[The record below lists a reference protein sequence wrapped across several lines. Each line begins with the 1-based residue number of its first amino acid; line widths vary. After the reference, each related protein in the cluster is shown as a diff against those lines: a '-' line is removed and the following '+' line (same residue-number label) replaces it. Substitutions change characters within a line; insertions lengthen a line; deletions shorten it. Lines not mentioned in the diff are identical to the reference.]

1 MQREKLIKTVS
12 DLGEFTLIERIKQI
26 IPQTANSDVLVGIG
40 DDTAVIRISENLAL
54 IATCDIQVEDQ
65 HFRLKH
71 ISGYQ
76 LGRRAIAV
84 NLSDIASMGGK
95 PQFALVS
102 LGLPPKLKVDYFDHL
117 FEGIR
122 DELNRYSA
130 CLIGGNL
137 TKTDHK
143 LIVDITLL
151 GEVHPGRIITRSGA
165 KPGDKI
171 YVTGKLGESGAGFQ
185 VLEHFGKDYP
195 VSYDHMVNAHLQP
208 IPRVEAGKLIADY
221 QIATAMIDISDG
233 LASDLNHICLMSG
246 VGAEI
251 YQDQLPLSD
260 QLSEISQ
267 ISNKSQLEFALY
279 SGEDYELLFTAKPEI
294 SLEKLNELSQKLSLP
309 ITEIGR
315 IIDKNEGFIL
325 VDAHSKRLNLKPKGW
340 DHFAKKSGG

>member
-1 MQREKLIKTVS
+1 LVKTVS
-12 DLGEFTLIERIKQI
+12 NFGEFTLIERIKQI
-26 IPQTANSDVLVGIG
+26 LPQTTNSDVLVGIG
-40 DDTAVIRISENLAL
+40 DDTAVIRIAEDRAL
-54 IATCDIQVEDQ
+54 IVTCDIQVEDQ
-65 HFRLKH
+65 HFRLKN

-84 NLSDIASMGGK
+84 NLSDIASMGGT

-102 LGLPPKLKVDYFDHL
+102 LGLPPELKVDYFDQL

-122 DELNRYSA
+122 DELSRFSA
-130 CLIGGNL
+130 HLIGGNL
-137 TKTDHK
+137 TKTNHK

-151 GEVHPGRIITRSGA
+151 GEVHPQKILTRSGA

-171 YVTGKLGESGAGFQ
+171 FVTGKLGESGAGFQ
-185 VLEHFGKDYP
+185 VLEHFGKEYP
-195 VSYDHMVNAHLQP
+195 VSYDPMVNAHLQP

-233 LASDLNHICLMSG
+233 LASDLNHICLMSN

-260 QLSEISQ
+260 QLFEISQ
-267 ISNKSQLEFALY
+267 ISNKSPLEFALH
-279 SGEDYELLFTAKPEI
+279 SGEDYELLFTIRPEVN
-294 SLEKLNELSQKLSLP
+294 LEKLKEIGQKLSLP

-315 IIDKNEGFIL
+315 IINKNEGFLLINTNN
-325 VDAHSKRLNLKPKGW
+325 KRLTLKPKGW